1 MEKMIQ
7 LVFRVTLVFLIILIC
22 NGCPNC
28 GDDYHREI
36 IVVNKTHK
44 DISFTCW
51 ASNCQWGCDGAGT
64 MILDGVKADTLRILE
79 SPGRQ
84 CGWEES
90 FTYEEVLYFLFT
102 DRETD
107 LQYLG
112 APCDTIRKYLPVLQC
127 YQLTLEDLQQMN
139 WTVVYPPEE

>member
-1 MEKMIQ
+1 MKKMIQ
-7 LVFRVTLVFLIILIC
+7 LVFRVTLVFLTILIC
-22 NGCPNC
+22 SGCPNC
-28 GDDYHREI
+28 DDYHREI

-44 DISFTCW
+44 DIAFLYW
-51 ASNCQWGCDGAGT
+51 ASDCQWYCSPGT

-84 CGWEES
+84 CGWESS
-90 FTYEEVLYFLFT
+90 FTYKQVLYFLFT
-102 DRETD
+102 DEETYV
-107 LQYLG
+107 QYMK